1 MQYVTEVCD
10 KRKEEQRIKDALKG
24 NGFSERAIA
33 LVNRSTKR
41 RQQTR
46 DGQQAAGGEQDEK
59 TVSIPYIE
67 GVSEAIRRVLAPLG
81 IRTAMRSA
89 KIEWSIMHGVKD
101 KLESR
106 KIPGVVYAVGC
117 KECKMVFAGETK
129 RTANQL

>member
-1 MQYVTEVCD
+1 MKRSVARALFDRVQYVTEVCD
-10 KRKEEQRIKDALKG
+10 KRKEEQRIKDELKG
-24 NGFSERAIA
+24 NGFPGRAIA
-33 LVNRSTKR
+33 LVSRSTKR

-89 KIEWSIMHGVKD
+89 KIKWSIMHGVKD

-106 KIPGVVYAVGC
+106 EIPGVVYAVG
-117 KECKMVFAGETK
+117 
-129 RTANQL
+129 